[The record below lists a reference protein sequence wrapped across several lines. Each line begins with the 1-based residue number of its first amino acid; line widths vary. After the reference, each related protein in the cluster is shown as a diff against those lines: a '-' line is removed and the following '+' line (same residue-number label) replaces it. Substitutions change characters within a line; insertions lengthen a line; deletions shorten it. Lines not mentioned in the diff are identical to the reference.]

1 MIDGPGI
8 STATKNAWQAI
19 EFNQTRRDVNG
30 TFAVNPGLTTASQA
44 STIQN
49 QSSTPGSPNTSIF
62 LGTNPKVA
70 VRANGA
76 HIGSVNVSTKLQQ
89 QILTLPDGQKNSS
102 SVKSRHSPRDYN
114 EGSQQRKYQF

>member
-8 STATKNAWQAI
+8 SNATKNAWQAI

-30 TFAVNPGLTTASQA
+30 TFAVNPGLATASQA

-49 QSSTPGSPNTSIF
+49 QASAPGSPNTSIF

-70 VRANGA
+70 VRPNGGA
-76 HIGSVNVSTKLQQ
+76 PIGAVNVSTKLQQ

-102 SVKSRHSPRDYN
+102 SVKPRHSPRDYN
-114 EGSQQRKYQF
+114 EGQ